1 MNSGKS
7 QITRIVF
14 GAVMAA
20 IICVI
25 TLFRIPLGQSKV
37 HFANAMCLLAGL
49 LLGPVTGGLSAGL
62 GSALY
67 DVLFGGYDF
76 LNAAITFVS
85 KFAMAW
91 VTGELFLLWQKK
103 QLKPMVFIVTSI
115 VINTLYYLFYGILA
129 GQQAISII
137 LYCLG
142 IAIVT
147 GFVVWL
153 LHKLFPEAAALFP
166 ICLIGAMTYVT
177 LYMLKTWIFKMWVE
191 PIPVDTIP
199 GVMVAKLIPSII
211 NAAFAFVVAP
221 VFYKAVFPALK
232 ATGIAKQLAAAEK

>member
-1 MNSGKS
+1 MSTNSVSAGRS
-7 QITRIVF
+7 SNTALVRIVF

-91 VTGELFLLWQKK
+91 VTAMLYGAWEKK
-103 QLKPMVFIVTSI
+103 HSESQAKDTVLPLVLTCA
-115 VINTLYYLFYGILA
+115 A
-129 GQQAISII
+129 G
-137 LYCLG
+137 
-142 IAIVT
+142 
-147 GFVVWL
+147 
-153 LHKLFPEAAALFP
+153 AL
-166 ICLIGAMTYVT
+166 TYVA

-191 PIPVDTIP
+191 PVPADTIP
-199 GVMVAKLIPSII
+199 GVLVAKLVPSLI
-211 NAAFAFVVAP
+211 NAAFALVVAP
-221 VFYKAVFPALK
+221 IFYHAVRPALK
-232 ATGIAKQLAAAEK
+232 GAGIWKQLKDSAR

>member
-1 MNSGKS
+1 MNSGKN
-7 QITRIVF
+7 QLTRIVF

-91 VTGELFLLWQKK
+91 VTAMIYGAWKK
-103 QLKPMVFIVTSI
+103 KHGDPEWKETVLPLVLSCV
-115 VINTLYYLFYGILA
+115 A
-129 GQQAISII
+129 G
-137 LYCLG
+137 
-142 IAIVT
+142 
-147 GFVVWL
+147 
-153 LHKLFPEAAALFP
+153 AL
-166 ICLIGAMTYVT
+166 TYVA
-177 LYMLKTWIFKMWVE
+177 LYMLKTFIYQRF
-191 PIPVDTIP
+191 IYGFPVDAVWVTML
-199 GVMVAKLIPSII
+199 GKLPASLI
-211 NAAFAFVVAP
+211 NAVAAMIAAP
-221 VFYKAVFPALK
+221 ILYTALRPALER
-232 ATGIAKQLAAAEK
+232 AGQLRKMRG

>member
-1 MNSGKS
+1 MKKNDN
-7 QITRIVF
+7 QLTRIVF

-67 DVLFGGYDF
+67 DVLFGGYGPLD
-76 LNAAITFVS
+76 AVITFVS

-91 VTGELFLLWQKK
+91 VAAVLFRAFMKMYRDSSAKETILPL
-103 QLKPMVFIVTSI
+103 
-115 VINTLYYLFYGILA
+115 VI
-129 GQQAISII
+129 S
-137 LYCLG
+137 C
-142 IAIVT
+142 V
-147 GFVVWL
+147 
-153 LHKLFPEAAALFP
+153 
-166 ICLIGAMTYVT
+166 IGALTYVA
-177 LYMLKTWIFKMWVE
+177 LYMLKTWIFKMYVE
-191 PIPVDTIP
+191 PVPADTIP
-199 GVMVAKLIPSII
+199 TVMIAKLGPSLI

-221 VFYKAVFPALK
+221 LFYHAVLPALK
-232 ATGIAKQLAAAEK
+232 STGIYRQLESV

>member
-1 MNSGKS
+1 MEMNQNKS
-7 QITRIVF
+7 QLTRIVF

-91 VTGELFLLWQKK
+91 VTAMIYRAWKRKHEDAALGATLPPLFLSC
-103 QLKPMVFIVTSI
+103 I
-115 VINTLYYLFYGILA
+115 A
-129 GQQAISII
+129 GS
-137 LYCLG
+137 L
-142 IAIVT
+142 
-147 GFVVWL
+147 
-153 LHKLFPEAAALFP
+153 
-166 ICLIGAMTYVT
+166 TYVA

-191 PIPVDTIP
+191 PVPVDTIP
-199 GVMVAKLIPSII
+199 TVLVAKLVPSLI
-211 NAAFAFVVAP
+211 NAAFAVVVAP
-221 VFYKAVFPALK
+221 LFYHAVLPALRS
-232 ATGIAKQLAAAEK
+232 TGIYKQLAAAEK

>member
-1 MNSGKS
+1 MKHILPHNESQEEMSKMKS
-7 QITRIVF
+7 NHNQLTKIVF

-91 VTGELFLLWQKK
+91 VTAVLYRAWTKK
-103 QLKPMVFIVTSI
+103 QEDPAVKDTLVPLVASC
-115 VINTLYYLFYGILA
+115 VIGSL
-129 GQQAISII
+129 
-137 LYCLG
+137 
-142 IAIVT
+142 
-147 GFVVWL
+147 
-153 LHKLFPEAAALFP
+153 
-166 ICLIGAMTYVT
+166 TYVA

-191 PIPVDTIP
+191 PVPVDTIP
-199 GVMVAKLIPSII
+199 GVMVAKLVPSLI

-221 VFYKAVFPALK
+221 LFYHAVLPALK
-232 ATGIAKQLAAAEK
+232 STGIWKQLAAAEK